1 MLAVPIALI
10 DRLKDA
16 SGPGV
21 TAISGIVVVFAVVT
35 AGLGGFRFFNAR
47 DSRRLLALVLIAALA
62 ASVVAAILSAFQ
74 PEYGLLLAVPAV
86 VAGFPALMALARDAR
101 RS

>member
-16 SGPGV
+16 SGPGIM
-21 TAISGIVVVFAVVT
+21 AISGLVIAFAVVT

-47 DSRRLLALVLIAALA
+47 DSRRLLSLGLIAALA
-62 ASVVAAILSAFQ
+62 AAVIAAILSAFQ
-74 PEYGLLLAVPAV
+74 PEYGLLLAVPAM
-86 VAGFPALMALARDAR
+86 VAGIPALIALARDTR